1 MIAHATVCAAALKPN
16 APTGLKIAAGDSESR
31 TYAWE
36 LPDSYTD
43 GTPFPE
49 GVEVSQVKI
58 FRNLKEICLLDG
70 PATEFTDFRTPDYP
84 GGYDNGLLIYEV
96 SVKVGE
102 EWSEPCMPLQYYY
115 GTIPEHL
122 PIPWEPLCKG
132 LTDRGVWENWKC
144 DSRIWKSVDEGMIC
158 TADES
163 VENRNLESIY
173 PLFLVHRHDYVLEYQ
188 ISSSDNTEYEIVMF
202 DKSANLITKELVIDA
217 IATDDNSVKKVE
229 FTFLIDDVYGGLTIN
244 EDPTI
249 VLRPRHGKNLLLS
262 SMRIYES
269 ETTTAPDVFNDADI
283 RDVRFYNMQ
292 GRSVGVDPGCFTPGI
307 YIRRQ
312 TDSHG
317 NVRCDK
323 LLVR

>member
-1 MIAHATVCAAALKPN
+1 MI
-16 APTGLKIAAGDSESR
+16 
-31 TYAWE
+31 Y
-36 LPDSYTD
+36 
-43 GTPFPE
+43 
-49 GVEVSQVKI
+49 
-58 FRNLKEICLLDG
+58 
-70 PATEFTDFRTPDYP
+70 
-84 GGYDNGLLIYEV
+84 
-96 SVKVGE
+96 
-102 EWSEPCMPLQYYY
+102 
-115 GTIPEHL
+115 
-122 PIPWEPLCKG
+122 
-132 LTDRGVWENWKC
+132 
-144 DSRIWKSVDEGMIC
+144 

-173 PLFLVHRHDYVLEYQ
+173 PLFLVHRHDYVMEYQ

-229 FTFLIDDVYGGLTIN
+229 FTFLIDDVYGGLAFN

-249 VLRPRHGKNLLLS
+249 ALRPRHGKNLLLS

-269 ETTTAPDVFNDADI
+269 ETTTAPDVFNDNDI
-283 RDVRFYNMQ
+283 RDVRFYDLQ
-292 GRSVGVDPGCFTPGI
+292 GRSVGTDPEGFTPGI